1 MKKILKNLFLKLKPA
16 IDVVLSVVTIPAGL
30 VLLLYRRVGSRRL
43 PITTRV
49 LKKIGVF
56 PIRNHYYEPWF
67 DDLHLSH
74 PLDTPRALPGINF
87 NVSSQ
92 LNLLGKMT

>member
-43 PITTRV
+43 RITTAE
-49 LKKIGVF
+49 LKRIGVF
-56 PIRNHYYEPWF
+56 PIRDHYYEPLF
-67 DDLHLSH
+67 KDLYLRRQQWDS
-74 PLDTPRALPGINF
+74 LFGIGRPGHDSNF
-87 NVSSQ
+87 VR
-92 LNLLGKMT
+92 G

>member
-43 PITTRV
+43 PITTAV
-49 LKKIGVF
+49 LKRIGVF
-56 PIRNHYYEPWF
+56 PIRNHYYVLRKLPR
-67 DDLHLSH
+67 DDR
-74 PLDTPRALPGINF
+74 PCVP
-87 NVSSQ
+87 
-92 LNLLGKMT
+92 